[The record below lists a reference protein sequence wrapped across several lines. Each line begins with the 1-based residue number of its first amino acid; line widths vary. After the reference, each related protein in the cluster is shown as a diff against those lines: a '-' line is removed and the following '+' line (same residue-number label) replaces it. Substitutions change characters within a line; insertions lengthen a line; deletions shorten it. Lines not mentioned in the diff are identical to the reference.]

1 MTLNNGDDALVEGIV
16 VRVDSHFPLI
26 ESAGARYRCSLR
38 KKLKRGHR
46 TSTHKVCVGD
56 RVLFAPPTSDKDSG
70 VIEKILPRNTQLIR
84 RASHRDG
91 MAQAVVA
98 NVDRLIVVASARQPH
113 LNPRLIDRMLVAG
126 ENGALECIICIN
138 KMDLAK
144 RDEVLPLVSYY
155 PKLNYSLI
163 FTSAKTGEGLNEL
176 KDALRNKSSVFAGAS
191 GVGKSTLLNAI
202 QPGLKLTVR
211 EVSEA
216 TGKGKHTTSFVQL
229 LRLDFGGYV
238 VDTPGIREFGLW
250 DMDKHDLQYFFP
262 EMQPFIGRCKYAD
275 CTHTHEP
282 QCAVKAAVEAGNI
295 TRARY
300 ESYVHILE
308 TVQVKGHR

>member
-1 MTLNNGDDALVEGIV
+1 MTANRHESGLVEGIV
-16 VRVDSHFPLI
+16 VRIDSHFPLI
-26 ESAGARYRCSLR
+26 ESGESRYRCSLR

-46 TSTHKVCVGD
+46 TATHKICVGD
-56 RVLFAPPTSDKDSG
+56 RVLFAPPASDKDSG

-91 MAQAVVA
+91 MAQALVA
-98 NVDRLIVVASARQPH
+98 NVDRLIVVASARQPP

-126 ENGALECIICIN
+126 ENGDLECFICIN

-155 PKLNYSLI
+155 PQLNYKLL
-163 FTSAKTGEGLNEL
+163 FTSAKTGEGLEGL
-176 KDALRNKSSVFAGAS
+176 KDVLKDKSSVFAGAS

-202 QPGLKLTVR
+202 QPGLRLTVR
-211 EVSEA
+211 EVSEV

-275 CTHTHEP
+275 CTHAHEP

-300 ESYVHILE
+300 ESYMHILE
-308 TVQVKGHR
+308 TVRVKGRR